1 MCFAQPLL
9 IICIDDMLQ
18 YNNIIEPPPPKKKLN
33 KYIEVGAI
41 HICLQYFPRY
51 YISITAK
58 EMSGRFQ
65 ESARQS

>member
-1 MCFAQPLL
+1 
-9 IICIDDMLQ
+9 MLQ
-18 YNNIIEPPPPKKKLN
+18 YNNIIEPPPKKKN
-33 KYIEVGAI
+33 MNTYIEVSAI

>member
-1 MCFAQPLL
+1 
-9 IICIDDMLQ
+9 MLQ
-18 YNNIIEPPPPKKKLN
+18 YNNIIEPPPQKKKKMN

-41 HICLQYFPRY
+41 RICLQYFPRY

>member
-18 YNNIIEPPPPKKKLN
+18 YNNIIEPPPQKKMN

-41 HICLQYFPRY
+41 RICLQYFPRY

-65 ESARQS
+65 ETARQS